1 MENGRGVIVLFVIL
15 DLEQV
20 NDTLLLLKSGKLQ
33 RALLMR
39 GKKFHQKIHDESL
52 ENLVIRM
59 LQDLKTLTENLALM
73 HHHVRLIV
81 YGIGVN
87 GDHVLEEIVVQILNR
102 VPKGEGYQ
110 KSNILN
116 KMEGVAF
123 FLILNLRIAL
133 DHVL

>member
-1 MENGRGVIVLFVIL
+1 MIVPSVIL
-15 DLEQV
+15 VLEQV

-87 GDHVLEEIVVQILNR
+87 GVHVLEGIVVQILDR

>member
-1 MENGRGVIVLFVIL
+1 MIVPSVIL
-15 DLEQV
+15 VLEQV
-20 NDTLLLLKSGKLQ
+20 NDTLLLLKSGNLQ

-87 GDHVLEEIVVQILNR
+87 GVHVLEGIVVQILDR

>member
-1 MENGRGVIVLFVIL
+1 MIVPSVIL
-15 DLEQV
+15 VLEQV
-20 NDTLLLLKSGKLQ
+20 NSTLLLLKGGKPQ
-33 RALLMR
+33 RD
-39 GKKFHQKIHDESL
+39 KKFHQKIHVES
-52 ENLVIRM
+52 